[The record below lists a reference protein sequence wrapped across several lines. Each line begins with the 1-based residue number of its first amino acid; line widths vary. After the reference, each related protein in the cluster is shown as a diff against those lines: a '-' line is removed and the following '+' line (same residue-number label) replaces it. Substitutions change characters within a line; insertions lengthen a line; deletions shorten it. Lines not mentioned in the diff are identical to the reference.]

1 MRFWKKN
8 GAMRILAIFIGAVV
22 VVLASYVIAW
32 QTSVGNIIYVDESSA
47 LVATTSIEEIIPNK
61 IYHISTPNAVKAVY
75 LSSWAAGNEK
85 FRTHLFDLLDNTEI
99 NSVIIDVKDYSGRIS
114 FVMNDPMIKATGAS
128 ENRIV
133 DIVDFINQLHEKGA
147 YVIGRISSFQDSYLV
162 NVHPEWAVKTKTGDV
177 WKDYKGVK
185 WLDPGAPPVWD
196 YLVAIGNEAY
206 SVGFDELNFDYIRY
220 PSDGKMSDIAY
231 SWSEGRTRQE
241 VMRSFYVHLREAF
254 ASTSVPISIDLFGL
268 TTSVDDDLGIG
279 QNLVDAL
286 QYFDYVAPMVYPS
299 HFAKGFIGYAKPAE
313 HPYEVIKYSMD
324 QAIKRSVIASSSPEK
339 IRPWLQAFDLG
350 AVYTPA
356 LVRAQIQATYDAGL
370 TSWML
375 WDAANI
381 YDKNDLMVK
390 ENSL

>member
-1 MRFWKKN
+1 
-8 GAMRILAIFIGAVV
+8 MRILAIFIGAVV